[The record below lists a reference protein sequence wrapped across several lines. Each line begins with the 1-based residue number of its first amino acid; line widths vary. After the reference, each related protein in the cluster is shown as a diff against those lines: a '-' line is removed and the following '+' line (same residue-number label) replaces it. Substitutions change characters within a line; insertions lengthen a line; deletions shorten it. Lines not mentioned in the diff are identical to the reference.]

1 MICSQTWMNQNN
13 YIYTNNMPRLQK
25 VSEKVFAEIAETPQK
40 KGAYTTFLDIDK
52 VLGLPEPRDLLELK
66 NMYKGLVTECKEKI
80 STLASLEEII
90 VQIRCKN
97 VIDKELRLSL
107 SRNYIYARSIF
118 YRRGNQINDIRIVV
132 GTTETYGDDLGELI
146 EDNGFRGVCVAKLQ
160 KAMEKEIKNNVN
172 QLKTLVRNEKVKN
185 V

>member
-1 MICSQTWMNQNN
+1 
-13 YIYTNNMPRLQK
+13 MPRLQK

-52 VLGLPEPRDLLELK
+52 VLGLPEPPELHELK
-66 NMYKGLVTECKEKI
+66 NMYKDLVTESKEAI
-80 STLASLEEII
+80 STLAALEEII

-97 VIDKELRLSL
+97 VIDQELRLSL

-132 GTTETYGDDLGELI
+132 GTTETYGDALGDLI
-146 EDNGFRGVCVAKLQ
+146 EDNGFRGVCITRLQ
-160 KAMEKEIKNNVN
+160 KAMEKEIKNNIN
-172 QLKTLVRNEKVKN
+172 QLKTLVRNEEVKN
-185 V
+185 A